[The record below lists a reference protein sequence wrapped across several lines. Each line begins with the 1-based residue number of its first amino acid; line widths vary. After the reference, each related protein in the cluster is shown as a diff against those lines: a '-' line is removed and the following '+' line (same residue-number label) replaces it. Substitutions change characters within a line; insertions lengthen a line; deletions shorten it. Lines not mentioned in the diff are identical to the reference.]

1 MDESIDLPCTAAQ
14 VATARRFVTGL
25 LADSPREDDAVLLA
39 SELAGNAV
47 RYSPARFGGR
57 FNLQVQCKTG
67 WARIEVSSLGAEP
80 WEPEFTESDGDA
92 ESGRGLGIVFFLSD
106 RMGHIWDGE
115 RDTVW
120 AELDWETPDE
130 SQRSELHSDQG

>member
-14 VATARRFVTGL
+14 VATARRFVAGL
-25 LADSPREDDAVLLA
+25 LADSPREDDAVLLV

-47 RYSPARFGGR
+47 RYSPARFGGHFTLR
-57 FNLQVQCKTG
+57 VQRKTG
-67 WARIEVSSLGAEP
+67 WTRIEVSSEGAGP
-80 WEPEFTESDGDA
+80 WEPDFVASDDDA
-92 ESGRGLGIVFFLSD
+92 ESGRGLSIVFFLSD

-120 AELDWETPDE
+120 AELDWEALDE
-130 SQRSELHSDQG
+130 T